1 MLKRNNLHQYQ
12 HKAVEFIKDKKRCA
26 LLLDMG
32 LGKEQP
38 ISEPILTPDGW
49 KTIGSLAVG
58 DEVIGSNGR
67 GITVLEVFPQGIKD
81 VYNVTFSDGTSVRCG
96 LDHLWGVNVKKKYYK
111 KSDKRY
117 DVLSLKQI
125 IESGLIGDKGFKY
138 NAPIVS
144 PIEFSTKELPM
155 EPYLLGL
162 LLGDGGF
169 TGNGF
174 TFTNSE
180 NDLLDYVQLSLNK
193 CNKRVYENHYQL
205 CWFAQYSKE
214 LKELGLYGLYSNEKF
229 IPEIYLYGDINQRT
243 AILSGLINTDGSI
256 QKGVS
261 CNFSSTS
268 ESLAEGVVNLAR
280 SLGFVCTTSLYH
292 RKDGKSSSHAVHIMG
307 NLSCL
312 KLSEK
317 HLSRLKS
324 LRKPYYKSIV
334 NIEKIG
340 VEESVCIKVDSDD
353 SLYVTK
359 DFILTH
365 NTTST
370 LTAIKDL
377 TDDFAIC
384 RTLVIAPLRVANS
397 VWKQEAEKWE
407 HTQDLNITIC
417 TGSTKERISTLNSQA
432 DIYVINRENI
442 KWLVDTYQ
450 KNWKW
455 DCIVIDESS
464 SFKSYKSQ
472 RFKAL
477 KSILHLTNYMILLT
491 GTPASNGYMDL
502 WSQMYLVDKGEAL
515 GKNITAY
522 RSRFFSQFDFK
533 YVLNKGAKKIIK
545 ERIAPFT
552 LSMKAEDYLELPEC
566 VYLYNKIEM
575 DKKLSARYTSFA
587 EQLVLDNGDEEITAI
602 NAAVLTN
609 KLMQFTNGAVYD
621 EDKTWHHIH
630 DLKIDALKEL
640 VEENQGEPLLVA
652 YNFKS
657 DLERLTEAFPNAV
670 ILDKDNKTIENWNK
684 GKIPM
689 LLAHPACLHGD
700 TEVLTEF
707 RGWVK
712 ITEIK
717 NNERVHDGIEFVKH
731 DGCQYSGIKPVI
743 NRFGITLTKNH
754 KLLIDNEWKEAK
766 DVQNNRRTK
775 RKAYYANSGNGCSE
789 SGMPDMQ
796 INQYLTKA
804 KCNKIKQGIDSR
816 RSGTGLSEF
825 KLSKKQKV
833 SKVYDLVNC
842 GERNRFLIRNNK
854 GEVFVS
860 HNSAGHGLNL
870 QKGGSIIV
878 WFGLNHSLELYEQF
892 NGRLNRQ
899 GQTKPVRIVHLV
911 MDGTIDQK
919 VISALD
925 KKANVQ
931 NELMAYFK
939 LFSK

>member
-32 LGKEQP
+32 LGK
-38 ISEPILTPDGW
+38 
-49 KTIGSLAVG
+49 
-58 DEVIGSNGR
+58 
-67 GITVLEVFPQGIKD
+67 
-81 VYNVTFSDGTSVRCG
+81 SV
-96 LDHLWGVNVKKKYYK
+96 
-111 KSDKRY
+111 
-117 DVLSLKQI
+117 
-125 IESGLIGDKGFKY
+125 
-138 NAPIVS
+138 
-144 PIEFSTKELPM
+144 
-155 EPYLLGL
+155 
-162 LLGDGGF
+162 
-169 TGNGF
+169 
-174 TFTNSE
+174 
-180 NDLLDYVQLSLNK
+180 
-193 CNKRVYENHYQL
+193 
-205 CWFAQYSKE
+205 
-214 LKELGLYGLYSNEKF
+214 
-229 IPEIYLYGDINQRT
+229 
-243 AILSGLINTDGSI
+243 
-256 QKGVS
+256 
-261 CNFSSTS
+261 
-268 ESLAEGVVNLAR
+268 
-280 SLGFVCTTSLYH
+280 
-292 RKDGKSSSHAVHIMG
+292 
-307 NLSCL
+307 
-312 KLSEK
+312 
-317 HLSRLKS
+317 
-324 LRKPYYKSIV
+324 
-334 NIEKIG
+334 
-340 VEESVCIKVDSDD
+340 
-353 SLYVTK
+353 
-359 DFILTH
+359 
-365 NTTST
+365 ST

-417 TGSTKERISTLNSQA
+417 TGSTKERISALNSQA

-464 SFKSYKSQ
+464 SFKSHSSQ

-477 KSILHLTNYMILLT
+477 KSILHLTNYMVLLT

-522 RSRFFSQFDFK
+522 RSRFFNQFGFK
-533 YVLNKGAKKIIK
+533 YTLNKGAEEIIK

-566 VYLYNKIEM
+566 VYLYEKIEM

-689 LLAHPACLHGD
+689 LIASPL
-700 TEVLTEF
+700 
-707 RGWVK
+707 
-712 ITEIK
+712 
-717 NNERVHDGIEFVKH
+717 
-731 DGCQYSGIKPVI
+731 
-743 NRFGITLTKNH
+743 
-754 KLLIDNEWKEAK
+754 
-766 DVQNNRRTK
+766 
-775 RKAYYANSGNGCSE
+775 
-789 SGMPDMQ
+789 
-796 INQYLTKA
+796 
-804 KCNKIKQGIDSR
+804 
-816 RSGTGLSEF
+816 
-825 KLSKKQKV
+825 
-833 SKVYDLVNC
+833 
-842 GERNRFLIRNNK
+842 
-854 GEVFVS
+854 
-860 HNSAGHGLNL
+860 SAGHGLNL

-892 NGRLNRQ
+892 NARLNRQ